1 MKHLEFWFDPVS
13 PYAYLAF
20 EQLPQALEGISYR
33 VDYQPILFAGLLKQ
47 WGQKGPAEIEPKRA
61 WTFRQIAWAAHQLGI
76 PIATPAQHP
85 FNPLALLRLLHGC
98 AGEGGTPNRWQCE
111 RVFHHVW
118 RGEGADANDAARLQ
132 ALRATLAPQRDLDFA
147 AQQRP
152 GCGGQ
157 PQRAIAAG
165 LDIQIAAGDQLSID
179 TLPLAFVEFL
189 ADAEGGQALM
199 AELDHALGL
208 VAEQHVGQ
216 MADAKALAGA
226 VDAGQDRKSTRLN
239 SSH

>member
-61 WTFRQIAWAAHQLGI
+61 WTFRQIAWSAHQLGI

-132 ALRATLAPQRDLDFA
+132 ALRATLAPQRDPDSEAVKQILALRFAARRRKDFA
-147 AQQRP
+147 
-152 GCGGQ
+152 
-157 PQRAIAAG
+157 RADE
-165 LDIQIAAGDQLSID
+165 LRKLLSSRHIEIED
-179 TLPLAFVEFL
+179 KKDGVRWR
-189 ADAEGGQALM
+189 
-199 AELDHALGL
+199 L
-208 VAEQHVGQ
+208 V
-216 MADAKALAGA
+216 
-226 VDAGQDRKSTRLN
+226 
-239 SSH
+239 